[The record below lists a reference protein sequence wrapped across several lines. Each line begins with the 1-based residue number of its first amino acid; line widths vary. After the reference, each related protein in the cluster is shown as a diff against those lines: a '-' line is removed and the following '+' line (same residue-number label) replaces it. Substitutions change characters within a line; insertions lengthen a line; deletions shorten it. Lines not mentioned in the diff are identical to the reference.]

1 MGPSPGAKKGF
12 NKEFDTGGGGSCGYS
27 FLAAACHL
35 MRGANLEDLR
45 ADGFDELGT
54 AMRIMI
60 LSKSKDILINT
71 DPSVHQL
78 GLMMRVG
85 MMVNLPWI
93 ERNGLTVWRV
103 HDGGFVSCPCVLV
116 PKVGYPYRCGAEES
130 EWLLGWSYDHW

>member
-1 MGPSPGAKKGF
+1 
-12 NKEFDTGGGGSCGYS
+12 
-27 FLAAACHL
+27 

-85 MMVNLPWI
+85 MMVNLP
-93 ERNGLTVWRV
+93 
-103 HDGGFVSCPCVLV
+103 
-116 PKVGYPYRCGAEES
+116 
-130 EWLLGWSYDHW
+130 

>member
-85 MMVNLPWI
+85 MMVNLP
-93 ERNGLTVWRV
+93 
-103 HDGGFVSCPCVLV
+103 
-116 PKVGYPYRCGAEES
+116 
-130 EWLLGWSYDHW
+130 